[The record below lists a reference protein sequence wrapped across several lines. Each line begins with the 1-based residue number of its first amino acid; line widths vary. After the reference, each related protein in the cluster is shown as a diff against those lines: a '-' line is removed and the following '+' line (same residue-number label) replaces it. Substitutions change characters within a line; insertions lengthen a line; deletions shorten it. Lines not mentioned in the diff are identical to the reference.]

1 VNSVFLEETA
11 ETPQASAVC
20 SLENYLALPDHSM
33 DDRIRAA
40 RAQLGTT
47 TVILGHHYQRDEV
60 VRFADYTG
68 DSYKLSRIAAETSAK
83 CIVFCGVHFMA
94 ESADVLARNDQQV
107 ILPDLNA
114 GCSMADMAEISQVE
128 DCWDTLVSFGLA
140 ADTIPITYINSTAAI
155 KAFCGENGG
164 LVCTS
169 SNCRA
174 AMEWA
179 FARGKRVL
187 FLPDQHL
194 GRNTGYAM
202 GIPLEEMA
210 VWDPWGLQGG
220 QTSQDLAASKLVLW
234 KGHCAV
240 HQRFL
245 PGHVDQV
252 RAKYPG
258 IQVIVHPECRWEVCQ
273 KADAL
278 GSTER
283 LISLV
288 EDAPSGS
295 MFAIGTEIHLVNR
308 LARRFASEGKKIIT
322 LDDTGCL
329 CTTMFRITPQHLAW
343 ALENLVQG
351 NVVNRIQVSA
361 DIKKWARVALDRMLE
376 LG

>member
-1 VNSVFLEETA
+1 
-11 ETPQASAVC
+11 
-20 SLENYLALPDHSM
+20 M
-33 DDRIRAA
+33 DGRIEQA
-40 RAQLGTT
+40 RARLGTT

-60 VRFADYTG
+60 IRFADYTG
-68 DSYKLSRIAAETSAK
+68 DSYKLSKIAAETGARYV
-83 CIVFCGVHFMA
+83 IFCGVHFMA
-94 ESADVLARNDQQV
+94 ESADILGRDGQQA

-128 DCWDTLVSFGLA
+128 DCWETLERFGLA
-140 ADTIPITYINSTAAI
+140 GETIPLTYINSTAAI

-169 SNCRA
+169 SNARA

-179 FARGKRVL
+179 FARGKRIL

-202 GIPLEEMA
+202 GIPLDQMV

-220 QTSQDLAASKLVLW
+220 QSKTNLADARVVLW

-252 RAKYPG
+252 RQKYPG

-283 LISLV
+283 LIALV
-288 EDAPSGS
+288 EQAPAGA

-308 LARRFASEGKKIIT
+308 LARRFAAQGKKIIT

-329 CTTMFRITPQHLAW
+329 CTTMYRISPQHLAW
-343 ALENLVQG
+343 ALENLVEG
-351 NVVNRIQVSA
+351 RVVNRIAVRPGV
-361 DIKKWARVALDRMLE
+361 KKWAKVALDRMLE
-376 LG
+376 VG